1 MRSNTI
7 MSEFF
12 CTQCGCKGIPVW
24 RKKGK
29 EREAGHLKRLFCLKC
44 NKETNHIEIKPDN
57 SYTYLDFKIEY
68 EYGNF
73 TEEGNRVRSY
83 GELRSLIKDEKINKQ
98 KTLDDGGNTRIG

>member
-24 RKKGK
+24 
-29 EREAGHLKRLFCLKC
+29 RLFCLKC

-98 KTLDDGGNTRIG
+98 KTLDDGKN